1 MCHTAL
7 SYYLR
12 ATMCFAHFQI
22 LKIMKYSFAIFHQ
35 IHRLL
40 YANGEI
46 FTFFSHGLL
55 FFRIKLC
62 FNKKMENH
70 LKGWVGASPAP
81 TNVFLGA
88 GLGFTRPWKCIYRGG

>member
-12 ATMCFAHFQI
+12 ATMCFAHFQT

-40 YANGEI
+40 YANGENFI
-46 FTFFSHGLL
+46 
-55 FFRIKLC
+55 FFRRGLVFFLLNNFSDKIGKP
-62 FNKKMENH
+62 F
-70 LKGWVGASPAP
+70 VGAGGAP
-81 TNVFLGA
+81 Y
-88 GLGFTRPWKCIYRGG
+88 KCFFHI